1 MANQAKTGKE
11 PNKKD
16 KVTDSLRDEMELVAA
31 ASAELQKLKRQL
43 RQTRSELSSIK
54 VSNARI
60 IKRQEKS
67 IELLEKEKLACE
79 HKLIAI
85 TFGQR
90 PPSIVDLYISK
101 YKSAQQQLFNLNEQL
116 KLAKEELK
124 DKQDR
129 LCNPQKT
136 PEPKIATMN
145 LRKVEKGIMDHVTLQ
160 YNKILAQ
167 NYKLRSQLEE
177 MVKVKE
183 EFIRTFKQLQIERG
197 QVRAIVE
204 RLYEENTLL
213 FQQREE
219 YRMVSP

>member
-1 MANQAKTGKE
+1 M
-11 PNKKD
+11 NKKD

-54 VSNARI
+54 VSNART

-67 IELLEKEKLACE
+67 IELLEKEKLGCE
-79 HKLIAI
+79 QKLIVI

-90 PPSIVDLYISK
+90 PPSIVDAYISK
-101 YKSAQQQLFNLNEQL
+101 YKSTQQQLLSLNEQL
-116 KLAKEELK
+116 KCAREELK
-124 DKQDR
+124 EKQDR
-129 LCNPQKT
+129 LCNPHKLQNGKT
-136 PEPKIATMN
+136 AVPNI
-145 LRKVEKGIMDHVTLQ
+145 RKVENGIMDHVTLQ
-160 YNKILAQ
+160 YNKILAT

-183 EFIRTFKQLQIERG
+183 EFIRTFKQLQIERS
-197 QVRAIVE
+197 QIRAIVE
-204 RLYEENTLL
+204 RLYEENTSL

-219 YRMVSP
+219 YRMVQ